1 MPLWGASDAVEDK
14 PKHFTDA
21 EKLNVFA
28 TNEGWVKKTT
38 GTGGRAGRVFEEVIV
53 AIGGLSTSLNLA
65 DITAIDWNIDEFDK
79 SDGGTLS
86 VTVTFNEE
94 VEVALDGGTPHLA
107 VTNGNQGTGSGRGP
121 HNLLYASG
129 SGTNRLTFEL
139 AIAAANAAT
148 NADDVLSIAANAI
161 ALNSGT
167 INELSLD
174 KLVLEEGTNSDDSTD
189 EFLRLEDN
197 LNNGFLTQGSNTA
210 STITNSTAIGTAAGT
225 ITVTA

>member
-1 MPLWGASDAVEDK
+1 MPLWGNSDAVEAK

-21 EKLNVFA
+21 EKLNVYA
-28 TNEGWVKKTT
+28 TEKGWVKKIT
-38 GTGGRAGRVFEEVIV
+38 GTGGRAGRIQEEVIV
-53 AIGGLSTSLNLA
+53 AIGDLSTSLNLA
-65 DITAIDWNIDEFDK
+65 DITAIDFDITAFDK

-94 VEVALDGGTPHLA
+94 VEVATDGGTPHLA
-107 VTNGNQGTGSGRGP
+107 VTNGNQGSGSGRGP

-139 AIAAANAAT
+139 AIAGANAAT
-148 NADDVLSIAANAI
+148 NADDVLSIAANCL

-167 INELSLD
+167 INE
-174 KLVLEEGTNSDDSTD
+174 KATETFVLEAGTNDGSAD
-189 EFLRLEDN
+189 EFIELE
-197 LNNGFLTQGSNTA
+197 GATAGRLTQENNTA
-210 STITNSTAIGTAAGT
+210 STITSATALGTAAGT

>member
-1 MPLWGASDAVEDK
+1 MPLWGNSDAVEAK
-14 PKHFTDA
+14 PKHLTDA
-21 EKLNVFA
+21 EKLNTYA
-28 TNEGWVKKTT
+28 TEKGWVKKIT
-38 GTGGRAGRVFEEVIV
+38 GTGGRAGRIQEEVLV
-53 AIGGLSTSLNLA
+53 AIGDLSTSLNLA
-65 DITAIDWNIDEFDK
+65 DITAIDWNISEFDK

-94 VEVALDGGTPHLA
+94 VEVATDGGTPHLA
-107 VTNGNQGTGSGRGP
+107 VTNGNEGSGSGRGP

-148 NADDVLSIAANAI
+148 NASDVLSIAANCL

-167 INELSLD
+167 INE
-174 KLVLEEGTNSDDSTD
+174 KATETFVLEAGTNNGSAD
-189 EFLRLEDN
+189 EFIELE
-197 LNNGFLTQGSNTA
+197 GATAGRLTQENNTA
-210 STITNSTAIGTAAGT
+210 STITSATALGTAAGT

>member
-1 MPLWGASDAVEDK
+1 MPLWGNSDAVEDK

-21 EKLNVFA
+21 EKLNVYA
-28 TNEGWVKKTT
+28 TEKGWVKKIT
-38 GTGGRAGRVFEEVIV
+38 GTGNRAGRIQEEVIV
-53 AIGGLSTSLNLA
+53 AIGDLSTSLNLA
-65 DITAIDWNIDEFDK
+65 DITAIDWNISAFDK

-94 VEVALDGGTPHLA
+94 VEVATDGGTPHLA

-139 AIAAANAAT
+139 AIAGANAAT
-148 NADDVLSIAANAI
+148 NADDVLSIAANCL

-167 INELSLD
+167 INE
-174 KLVLEEGTNSDDSTD
+174 KATETFVLEAGTNDGSAD
-189 EFLRLEDN
+189 EFIELE
-197 LNNGFLTQGSNTA
+197 GSGAGRLTQENNTA
-210 STITNSTAIGTAAGT
+210 STITSATALGTAAGT

>member
-1 MPLWGASDAVEDK
+1 MPLWGSSDSVEAK

-28 TNEGWVKKTT
+28 TEQGWVKKTT
-38 GTGGRAGRVFEEVIV
+38 GTGGRAGRIQEEIIV
-53 AIGGLSTSLNLA
+53 AIGDLSTSLNLA
-65 DITAIDWNIDEFDK
+65 DITAIDWNTTTADK
-79 SDGGTLS
+79 SDGFTLS

-94 VEVALDGGTPHLA
+94 VEVETIGGTPHLA
-107 VTNGNQGTGSGRGP
+107 VTNSNAGSGSGRGP

-148 NADDVLSIAANAI
+148 NADDVLSVGANAI

-174 KLVLEEGTNSDDSTD
+174 HFILEEGTGTGESDNK
-189 EFLRLEDN
+189 LRLEEELDD
-197 LNNGFLTQGSNTA
+197 GFLTQGSNTA
-210 STITNSTAIGTAAGT
+210 STITSSAAIGTAAGT
-225 ITVTA
+225 VTVTA

>member
-1 MPLWGASDAVEDK
+1 MPLWGSSDAVEAK

-28 TNEGWVKKTT
+28 TEQGWVKKTT
-38 GTGGRAGRVFEEVIV
+38 GTGGRAGRIQEEIIV
-53 AIGGLSTSLNLA
+53 AIGDLSTSLNLA
-65 DITAIDWNIDEFDK
+65 DITAIDWNTTTADK
-79 SDGGTLS
+79 SDGFTLS

-94 VEVALDGGTPHLA
+94 VEVETIGGTPHVA
-107 VTNGNQGTGSGRGP
+107 VTNSNAGTGSGRGP
-121 HNLLYASG
+121 HNLLYTSG

-148 NADDVLSIAANAI
+148 NADDVLSFAANAV

-174 KLVLEEGTNSDDSTD
+174 HFILEEGTGTGESDNK
-189 EFLRLEDN
+189 LRLEEE
-197 LNNGFLTQGSNTA
+197 LNDGFLTQGSNTA
-210 STITNSTAIGTAAGT
+210 STITSSTAIGTAAGT
-225 ITVTA
+225 VTVTA

>member
-1 MPLWGASDAVEDK
+1 MPLWGNSDAVEDK
-14 PKHFTDA
+14 PKHLTDA
-21 EKLNVFA
+21 EKLNTYA
-28 TNEGWVKKTT
+28 TEKGWVKKIT
-38 GTGGRAGRVFEEVIV
+38 GTGNRAGRIQEEVLV
-53 AIGGLSTSLNLA
+53 AIGDLNTSLNLA
-65 DITAIDWNIDEFDK
+65 DITAIDWNISAFDK

-94 VEVALDGGTPHLA
+94 VEVNTGGGTPHLA

-139 AIAAANAAT
+139 AIAGANAAT

-161 ALNSGT
+161 ALNSGFIT
-167 INELSLD
+167 E
-174 KLVLEEGTNSDDSTD
+174 KATEKFVLEAGTNDGSAD
-189 EFLRLEDN
+189 EFIELE
-197 LNNGFLTQGSNTA
+197 GATAGRLTQELNTA

-225 ITVTA
+225 VTAVA

>member
-1 MPLWGASDAVEDK
+1 MPLWGNSDAVEDK

-21 EKLNVFA
+21 EKLNVYA
-28 TNEGWVKKTT
+28 TEKGWVKKIT
-38 GTGGRAGRVFEEVIV
+38 GTGNRAGRIQEEVIV
-53 AIGGLSTSLNLA
+53 AIGDLSTSLNLA
-65 DITAIDWNIDEFDK
+65 DITAIDWNISAFDK

-94 VEVALDGGTPHLA
+94 VEVATDGGTPHLA

-139 AIAAANAAT
+139 AIAGANAAT
-148 NADDVLSIAANAI
+148 NADDVLSIAANCL

-167 INELSLD
+167 INE
-174 KLVLEEGTNSDDSTD
+174 KATETFVLEAGTNDGSAD
-189 EFLRLEDN
+189 EFIELE
-197 LNNGFLTQGSNTA
+197 GATAGRLTQENNTA
-210 STITNSTAIGTAAGT
+210 STITSATALGTAAGT

>member
-1 MPLWGASDAVEDK
+1 MPLWGSSDPVEAK

-28 TNEGWVKKTT
+28 TEQGWVKKTT
-38 GTGGRAGRVFEEVIV
+38 GTGGRAGRIQEEIIV
-53 AIGGLSTSLNLA
+53 AIGDLSTSLNLA
-65 DITAIDWNIDEFDK
+65 DITAIDWNTTTADK
-79 SDGGTLS
+79 SDGFTLS

-94 VEVALDGGTPHLA
+94 VEVETIGGTPHLA

-121 HNLLYASG
+121 HNLLYTSG

-139 AIAAANAAT
+139 AIAADNAAT
-148 NADDVLSIAANAI
+148 NADDVLSIGANAV

-174 KLVLEEGTNSDDSTD
+174 HFILEEGTGTGETSNK
-189 EFLRLEDN
+189 LRLEEE
-197 LNNGFLTQGSNTA
+197 LNDGFLTQGSNTA
-210 STITNSTAIGTAAGT
+210 STITSSAAIGTAAGT
-225 ITVTA
+225 VTVTA